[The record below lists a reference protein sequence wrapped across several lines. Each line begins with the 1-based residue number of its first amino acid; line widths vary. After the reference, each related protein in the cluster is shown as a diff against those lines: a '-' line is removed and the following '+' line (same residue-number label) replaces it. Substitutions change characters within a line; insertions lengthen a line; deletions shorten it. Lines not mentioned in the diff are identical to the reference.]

1 MSELLELAT
10 ILNDG
15 RRRDAL
21 LTLAERLGVSV
32 DTVRRWE
39 TGRRAM
45 PGGMMLAVRLDVEN
59 RELKSRLERIKLA
72 LGE

>member
-39 TGRRAM
+39 AGRRAM